1 VNCFTLRGVTRE
13 YDGRTVLDVPLLE
26 IGEGEICAL
35 LGPNGAG
42 KTTLLSILAHLEPPS
57 AGEVSYRGG
66 NPGLSEG
73 ERQRIRRE
81 IVMVD
86 QSPVMFSSSVLAN
99 MEFGLRVRKID
110 AGERAGRV
118 AEALDLVGMGGFASA
133 PAHRLSGGETQRV
146 AMARA
151 LVLAPK
157 VLLCDEP
164 TSNVDVENQAVIL
177 EILRQINREKNTTI
191 VFTTHDRSQ
200 AEHLARRLVTLDRG
214 RIIEGG
220 YENIF
225 SAKLTGHNGS
235 MGRCLLPSGVSLKTC
250 LPGKNRNGKRVRI
263 SIDPGLILLENGAP
277 RETDGNR
284 LEGRVHQ
291 VTQVS
296 GDVKIVV
303 DGGLRFTVLVT
314 DDAYRKRRVSVGE
327 TVTLRVPP
335 EAIRLLS

>member
-1 VNCFTLRGVTRE
+1 VNSFTLRGLTRE
-13 YDGRTVLDVPLLE
+13 YGGRTVLDIPRLE
-26 IGEGEICAL
+26 LGEGKICAL

-42 KTTLLSILAHLEPPS
+42 KTTLLTILAFLEQPS
-57 AGEVSYRGG
+57 TGQVSYRGG
-66 NPGLSEG
+66 NTVLSER
-73 ERQRIRRE
+73 ERQRLRRE

-99 MEFGLRVRKID
+99 MEFGLRVRKLD
-110 AGERAGRV
+110 AGERTLRV

-151 LVLAPK
+151 LALAPK

-164 TSNVDVENQAVIL
+164 TSNVDIENQAIIL
-177 EILRQINREKNTTI
+177 DILRRINREKNTTI
-191 VFTTHDRSQ
+191 AFTTHDRSQ
-200 AEHLARRLVTLDRG
+200 AEHLASRLVTLDRG
-214 RIIEGG
+214 RIVEGG
-220 YENIF
+220 HENIF
-225 SAKLTGHNGS
+225 SAELTGRNGS
-235 MGRCLLPSGVSLKTC
+235 TGRCLLPSGVSLKTG
-250 LPGKNRNGKRVRI
+250 LFGEDPKEKRVRI
-263 SIDPGLILLENGAP
+263 SIDPGLIILENGTP

-291 VTQVS
+291 VTQVN
-296 GDVKIVV
+296 GDVRIIV
-303 DGGLRFTVLVT
+303 DGGLWFTVLVAGN
-314 DDAYRKRRVSVGE
+314 AYRKRRVSVGD